1 MLYITFSKNMNLFV
15 CTVISKMKLIS
26 WNVNGLRAVMKKG
39 ALITLLKDESPDI
52 ICLQETKCAAT
63 DIHVRDWKVLDEIG
77 FHEDGRFFSS
87 GTRKGYSGTAVL
99 IKRGIPVPIRRG
111 DLEVMPEEGR
121 TVVLE
126 FPSCYVVNMY
136 VPNSKPDLSR
146 LRERVEK
153 WEPSVIELLCKLN
166 KPVVVCG
173 DFNVA
178 PEEIDVK
185 NYKTNRGKHGFTD
198 AERLAFH
205 KLLQDSKMVDTYRYA
220 HPSVEKYTWFSPFA
234 QSRARNVGWRIDFI
248 LASKR
253 IMRNVK
259 EAAILGDVQGSDHV
273 PTMVEYNS
281 L

>member
-1 MLYITFSKNMNLFV
+1 
-15 CTVISKMKLIS
+15 MKLVS

-39 ALITLLKDESPDI
+39 ALVAVLKDESPDI

-63 DIHVRDWKVLDEIG
+63 DIQVRDWKALDDLG

-99 IKRGIPVPIRRG
+99 IKRGVPAPIRRG
-111 DLEVMPEEGR
+111 DLEIMPEEGR

-126 FPSCYVVNMY
+126 FPSYYIVNMY

-146 LRERVEK
+146 LRERVDE
-153 WEPSVIELLCKLN
+153 WEPSVRGLLGKLLG
-166 KPVVVCG
+166 KPVIVCG

-178 PEEIDVK
+178 PEEMDVK
-185 NYKTNRGKHGFTD
+185 NYKASRGKHGFTD
-198 AERLAFH
+198 AERDAFR
-205 KLLQDSKMVDTYRYA
+205 KLLHDRKLVDTYRNA

-248 LASKR
+248 LVSKR
-253 IMRNVK
+253 LMRNVK